1 MPCGIKCLSRGLQVR
16 PTALWGCSRGWHDR
30 SCSRLAWSLQEAVIA
45 VLHLMQ
51 HLLLRGLVHRVQHG
65 DLMHEQVPLA
75 L

>member
-1 MPCGIKCLSRGLQVR
+1 
-16 PTALWGCSRGWHDR
+16 
-30 SCSRLAWSLQEAVIA
+30 
-45 VLHLMQ
+45 MQ

>member
-1 MPCGIKCLSRGLQVR
+1 VESKACPEAFRSAPRRCGV
-16 PTALWGCSRGWHDR
+16 ALEAGNDR